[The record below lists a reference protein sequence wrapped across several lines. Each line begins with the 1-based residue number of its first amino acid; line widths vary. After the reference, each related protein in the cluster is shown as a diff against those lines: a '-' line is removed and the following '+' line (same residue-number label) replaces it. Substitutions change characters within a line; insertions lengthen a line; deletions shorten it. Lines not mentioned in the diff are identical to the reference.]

1 MHKGQL
7 SILIVDDRKQNI
19 SAVAPLIIAAGYDLI
34 AAYDGSGALDKVKE
48 IKPDLILLDINLP
61 DMDGYEICKRLKSS
75 TVTSDIPIIF
85 LTGETNQVAIQKG
98 FDAGGVDYISK
109 PFNKSELMSRIQTQL
124 SLKMHSDHLE
134 KLVKE
139 RTTELADALKST
151 EKANNLKSEFL
162 ANMSHELRTPL
173 NAIVGFSD
181 IIKGHLDSDYLS
193 LLDEI
198 HSSSFQLL
206 SMIDR
211 VILLAKY
218 ESKNIDLNEST
229 GNMLDI
235 CKFIEARF
243 VSKLEQKNI
252 QLIVDCTCE
261 NDLLIDHQ
269 LICQV
274 LCELVDNSIQ
284 STSDGYIKLLIR
296 LNKVEDDSGNLKII
310 VLDNGKGLSPEFYH
324 TAFEP
329 FKTFRSEYCQ
339 VNHSKGA
346 GLGLA
351 ICRKAVELMR
361 GSISLESHSE
371 TGCKIVV
378 LLPDVQEL
386 IEGTDSSIRSH
397 FSPDTLEIIQSDIF
411 PLVEELETGFSVDA
425 AEKLLQALTIPTLK
439 PFSESLSKAVA
450 EFDIVRINSLL
461 RSFKT
466 DIQKIKICS

>member
-1 MHKGQL
+1 MYKGRL
-7 SILIVDDRKQNI
+7 SILIVDDRQQNI

-34 AAYDGSGALDKVKE
+34 AAYDGSGALNKVKE
-48 IKPDLILLDINLP
+48 IKPDLILLDVNLP

-75 TVTSDIPIIF
+75 TVTRDIPIIF

-139 RTTELADALKST
+139 RTAELADALKST

-173 NAIVGFSD
+173 NAIVGSSD
-181 IIKGHLDSDYLS
+181 IIKGHVETDYLS
-193 LLDEI
+193 HLDEI

-218 ESKNIDLNEST
+218 ESNNIDLHRST

-235 CKFIEARF
+235 CKFIEAQF
-243 VSKLEQKNI
+243 VSKLQQKNI
-252 QLIVDCTCE
+252 QLIIDCTCE

-269 LICQV
+269 LICQI

-284 STSDGYIKLLIR
+284 STNNGFIKFTIR
-296 LNKVEDDSGNLKII
+296 LNKPNSDSGHLEITI
-310 VLDNGKGLSPEFYH
+310 LDNGKGLSSEFFH

-329 FKTFRSEYCQ
+329 FKTFRNEYCQ

-351 ICRKAVELMR
+351 ICKKAVELMG
-361 GSISLESHSE
+361 GSISLEKHSE
-371 TGCKIVV
+371 PGCKVFIS
-378 LLPDVQEL
+378 LPDIQEL
-386 IEGTDSSIRSH
+386 IEGTDSAIKSNIC
-397 FSPDTLEIIQSDIF
+397 PDTLEVIQKDIL
-411 PLVEELETGFSVDA
+411 PLIEELETGFSIDA
-425 AEKLLQALTIPTLK
+425 AQQLLQALEIPTLK

-450 EFDIVRINSLL
+450 EFDVVRINSLL
-461 RSFKT
+461 SSFRT
-466 DIQKIKICS
+466 DIQKF